1 MTIME
6 QAKAILIEMDE
17 IGGENDM
24 PLEPAQ
30 QDDADLPQTAPTS
43 PVADQTS
50 SALIPFLLRGV
61 AAKPELNQAD
71 GIHPNSAGYKI
82 VAKNAW
88 QVLEPILQKRELQ
101 RTNSTQGSN

>member
-50 SALIPFLLRGV
+50 SADVSTIAKTQTAAQKWKALLYPNRKPKADTPAEVRFLRSCNLLKQI
-61 AAKPELNQAD
+61 ALNFR
-71 GIHPNSAGYKI
+71 S
-82 VAKNAW
+82 
-88 QVLEPILQKRELQ
+88 
-101 RTNSTQGSN
+101 